1 MYLLVSECATNHSS
15 NPLLGAKPSVHIRW
29 RLTREKK
36 GITFIGKVSWQI
48 DFLTWSQDNGQDIA
62 GWLCL
67 SLNSP
72 FSLSFT
78 DQRRRV
84 IKNSEV
90 DPCAKTRGAKAPTPS
105 LSLSVFT
112 SPSLSH
118 TCSSIKCATDGS
130 GAQVHVFYHRLS
142 HPLKRLRHI
151 CHCAVSFLVRQAH
164 EPKHTP
170 THLGVTVK
178 HQGENCN

>member
-105 LSLSVFT
+105 LSLCLHLSLSVPHMFIYQVCHWWLWST
-112 SPSLSH
+112 SPCILSQAQSPTEKAEAHLSL
-118 TCSSIKCATDGS
+118 CGEL
-130 GAQVHVFYHRLS
+130 LS
-142 HPLKRLRHI
+142 E
-151 CHCAVSFLVRQAH
+151 ASAWA
-164 EPKHTP
+164 
-170 THLGVTVK
+170 
-178 HQGENCN
+178 